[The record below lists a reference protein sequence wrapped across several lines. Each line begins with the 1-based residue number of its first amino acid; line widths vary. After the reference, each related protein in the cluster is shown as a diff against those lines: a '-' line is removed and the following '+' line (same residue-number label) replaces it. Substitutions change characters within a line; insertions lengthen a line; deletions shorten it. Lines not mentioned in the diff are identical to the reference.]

1 MHYDFII
8 IGSGFGG
15 SVSALRLME
24 KGYKVLL
31 LEKGKRFTAQ
41 DFPKTNWDLRRWLW
55 LPKLGL
61 QGIFKMTFLPEIT
74 ILSGV
79 GYGGG
84 SLVYGCTLPIPKDKF
99 FESKSWSHL
108 ANWKEDLAP
117 FYETAYKMLGAKEN
131 PKLTYIDE
139 VFKKVAAEIGRSE
152 HFHPTKVAIYFGNPG
167 KTVLDPF
174 FDGKGPERTG
184 CRFCGGCMLGCRH
197 NAKNTLDKNYLYL
210 AEKLGL
216 EVQTETKVMAVR
228 PLEKGYEVEAK
239 QGVYRKKQLKFTA
252 DNVIFSAGVMGTVPL
267 LLELKEK
274 EDCLPKLSDRLG
286 DYVRTNSESL
296 IQVISENRDH
306 DLSEGIAISSII
318 NTDENSHIE
327 PCRYSN
333 GSGFFR
339 LLMSPHVE
347 GISKAERFVNMIKAY
362 LTKPWRL
369 FKAITVPD
377 FSRYSITL
385 LYMRSLDGTLKFTLG
400 RNAYTFFRRKLTS
413 AKGTGEK
420 PQASIPEA
428 SELARKF
435 EKKLNGTA
443 ASLISET
450 FLGTPTTAHI
460 LGGCCM
466 GDSAETGVIDS
477 EHQVFGYQGLYV
489 IDGSAISANPGVN
502 PSLTITALAER
513 AMSKI
518 PSKVKTQSEPKYKK
532 FSVAK

>member
-31 LEKGKRFTAQ
+31 LEKGKRFEAK
-41 DFPKTNWDLRRWLW
+41 DFPKTNWDLKRWLW
-55 LPKLGL
+55 LPKFGL

-84 SLVYGCTLPIPKDKF
+84 SLVYGSTLPIPKDKF

-108 ANWKEDLAP
+108 ANWKDELAP
-117 FYETAYKMLGAKEN
+117 FYETAYKMLGANEN
-131 PKLTYIDE
+131 PKMTYIDE
-139 VFKKVAAEIGRSE
+139 VFKEVAAEIGRAE
-152 HFHPTKVAIYFGNPG
+152 HFHPTKVSIYFGELG
-167 KTVLDPF
+167 KTVDDPF
-174 FDGKGPERTG
+174 FEGKGPKRTG
-184 CRFCGGCMLGCRH
+184 CIFCGGCMLGCRH

-210 AEKLGL
+210 AERLGL
-216 EVQTETKVMAVR
+216 EVQTETKVLAVR
-228 PLEKGYEVEAK
+228 PLEKGYEVKAK
-239 QGVYRKKQLKFTA
+239 QNRKTDIKFTA

-274 EDCLPKLSDRLG
+274 SDCLPKISDRLG
-286 DYVRTNSESL
+286 DFVRTNSESL
-296 IQVISENRDH
+296 IQLISEDREHN
-306 DLSEGIAISSII
+306 LSEGIAISSII

-339 LLMSPHVE
+339 LLVSPHVK
-347 GISKAERFVNMIKAY
+347 GTSNAERFVNLVKTY
-362 LTKPWRL
+362 LTKPFRI
-369 FKAITVPD
+369 FKALTVPD
-377 FSRYSITL
+377 FSRYSVTL

-400 RNAYTFFRRKLTS
+400 RNAYTFFRRKLTTT
-413 AKGTGEK
+413 KGTGEK

-428 SELARKF
+428 TELAHKF

-443 ASLISET
+443 TSLVSET
-450 FLGTPTTAHI
+450 LLGAPTTAHI

-466 GDSAETGVIDS
+466 GKNADEGVIDN

-518 PSKVKTQSEPKYKK
+518 PPKT
-532 FSVAK
+532 